1 MTSSDH
7 ELLIAREKLAY
18 DGAEPS
24 GNSVEAL
31 NLLRLYE
38 LTTDDRYR
46 QRADRTLQAFGD
58 RLAQA
63 PAALSELLLA
73 ADFRLDTPK
82 QVVIVTPSS
91 RRDAEPLLA
100 KLRATFVPNR
110 ALALAAEGADLAGA

>member
-31 NLLRLYE
+31 NLLRLSE

-82 QVVIVTPSS
+82 QMVIVAPSS